1 MQTTPSTRTC
11 KSTVLLCFCMP
22 VMANVRYQTRTSSYD
37 NTRDSWRDTFEKKG
51 EKGVRFISVLSR
63 YPKGKP
69 LFPSFVMDLYK
80 DNLKIKD
87 VLYCQEIFLVFC
99 IKRRS

>member
-1 MQTTPSTRTC
+1 MIILAILGEILSRKRGQIY
-11 KSTVLLCFCMP
+11 FC
-22 VMANVRYQTRTSSYD
+22 
-37 NTRDSWRDTFEKKG
+37 TF
-51 EKGVRFISVLSR
+51 SR

-69 LFPSFVMDLYK
+69 LFPSFVTELYK

-99 IKRRS
+99 IKRRSHASH